1 MKCLLIF
8 ACFWPMVINAA
19 SVIDGR
25 IVGGNKTQITKYG
38 YQISVQVQREHLCG
52 GAILDNFWILTAAH
66 CVLFDHTQYQIR
78 SGSSLRDF
86 NGYLH
91 DVVEIHKHPQYN
103 VSEIFDLD
111 VAVMRVRQPFRL
123 DGRSRRK
130 VRLTEGGHDMPVG
143 AVATIT
149 GWGLLE
155 ENGDKSQFLQVVQ
168 IPVADK
174 AKCIQEYQ
182 KWNETLTENMFCAGV
197 PEGGKDSCQGDSGG
211 PLVDDAGVLHGI
223 VSWGV
228 GCGRPGI
235 PGIYTRVDS
244 KDVRDFI
251 RFHTG
256 I

>member
-1 MKCLLIF
+1 M
-8 ACFWPMVINAA
+8 
-19 SVIDGR
+19 D
-25 IVGGNKTQITKYG
+25 T
-38 YQISVQVQREHLCG
+38 YQNPFLSSS
-52 GAILDNFWILTAAH
+52 
-66 CVLFDHTQYQIR
+66 HTQYQIR

-155 ENGDKSQFLQVVQ
+155 
-168 IPVADK
+168 
-174 AKCIQEYQ
+174 
-182 KWNETLTENMFCAGV
+182 
-197 PEGGKDSCQGDSGG
+197 
-211 PLVDDAGVLHGI
+211 
-223 VSWGV
+223 
-228 GCGRPGI
+228 
-235 PGIYTRVDS
+235 
-244 KDVRDFI
+244 VRISYF
-251 RFHTG
+251 FKTSAA
-256 I
+256 